1 MLRKLRRRQKNGFLI
16 KKRVT
21 SISQVSDSSNKQ
33 PNLLLKKII
42 NKRKKKRKARELKYE
57 RFHSNIDILD
67 DKWFT
72 NNNQNS

>member
-42 NKRKKKRKARELKYE
+42 SGKRKGK
-57 RFHSNIDILD
+57 
-67 DKWFT
+67 
-72 NNNQNS
+72 

>member
-21 SISQVSDSSNKQ
+21 SISQVSDSSDKQ

-42 NKRKKKRKARELKYE
+42 SGKRKGR
-57 RFHSNIDILD
+57 
-67 DKWFT
+67 
-72 NNNQNS
+72 